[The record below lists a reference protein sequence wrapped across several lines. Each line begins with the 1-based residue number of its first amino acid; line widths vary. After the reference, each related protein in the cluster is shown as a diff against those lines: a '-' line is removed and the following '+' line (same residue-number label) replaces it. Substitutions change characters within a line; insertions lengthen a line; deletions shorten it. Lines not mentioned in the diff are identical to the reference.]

1 MVPPRSTLYP
11 LPASPRTM
19 VPALVKLTPRSTQLL
34 SPAMV
39 ISWSAATPGWSPV
52 PVSGYG
58 GQPGQLIV
66 NFAGPALR
74 SSSRPPALRTTGLP
88 NSLPP
93 RWKKWPPLWLKAP
106 LFVTDP
112 PWLMKEPPLEKANA
126 APVSTMKV
134 PLFVVVYRLEPKP
147 STRVSDAATSTVPP
161 AAFVM
166 LTRR

>member
-1 MVPPRSTLYP
+1 LSRGDGGDPRQWL
-11 LPASPRTM
+11 
-19 VPALVKLTPRSTQLL
+19 
-34 SPAMV
+34 
-39 ISWSAATPGWSPV
+39 
-52 PVSGYG
+52 G
-58 GQPGQLIV
+58 GR
-66 NFAGPALR
+66 AGPVVR
-74 SSSRPPALRTTGLP
+74 SPSRPPPFRTARFP
-88 NSLPP
+88 KPRPP
-93 RWKKWPPLWLKAP
+93 RWMKWPPLWLKAP

-147 STRVSDAATSTVPP
+147 STRVSGAAISTVPP